1 MTIARWLERGLITSP
16 LYLSLCTTERQF
28 HRQLRHIGI
37 ERADWPP
44 FLSSVHANATAH
56 FFLRKDKHVAIVC
69 IHPAPERDQLEVV
82 GLIVHEAVHVWQEV
96 LEYIGEHRPSAE
108 FEAYSVQS
116 LAQTLLGEYRR
127 QVYGVAT

>member
-1 MTIARWLERGLITSP
+1 MTAARWLERGLVRSP
-16 LYLSLCTTERQF
+16 LHLSLCTTERQF

-44 FLSSVHANATAH
+44 FVSVHANATAH
-56 FFLRKDKHVAIVC
+56 FFHPEGKAIAIVC
-69 IHPAPERDQLEVV
+69 MPPAPGRDQLEVV

-96 LEYIGEHRPSAE
+96 LEHIGEHRPSAE

-116 LAQTLLGEYRR
+116 LAQVLLGEYRR
-127 QVYGVAT
+127 QVYGIDA